1 MALISYFVVGRL
13 LIWVLQTATLSKKL
27 YLKSSL
33 LTELFECD
41 FCLGFWIFGILG
53 YMMQVGLIEII
64 PRFADVVL
72 TAIIASWLVHVFVTG
87 WRTLYGTTYLE

>member
-1 MALISYFVVGRL
+1 MVLITYFVVGRL
-13 LIWVLQTATLSKKL
+13 LIWVLQTATLSKKI

-41 FCLGFWIFGILG
+41 FCLGFWVFSILG
-53 YMMQVGLIEII
+53 YMMQVRLIEII
-64 PRFADVVL
+64 PYFVDIVF
-72 TAIIASWLVHVFVTG
+72 TAIIASWLAYVFVAG